1 MKNRSEESEGER
13 MQALQSYDILDSAPE
28 RAFDDFTEIASY
40 ICQTPVA
47 LITFVDKDRQWFK
60 SQNGLR
66 VNQTPREQAF
76 CDHTILGDRVM
87 VVEDA
92 RCDSRFYTNPLVTHD
107 PHIRFYAGA
116 PLITH
121 EGFALGS
128 LCVIDSKPGTLD
140 PKNERVLEAL
150 ARQVVAQ
157 LELRRTSRLLAE
169 SLGRVKVLQ
178 GLLPICPH
186 CKSIR
191 NDQGYWTRLESYLL
205 TMSEANLTHCIC
217 DDCMAHHY
225 PEVYA
230 ELQIEEGV

>member
-1 MKNRSEESEGER
+1 MNRSDEHER
-13 MQALQSYDILDSAPE
+13 QRMAALQSYDILDSAPE
-28 RAFDDFTEIASY
+28 LAFDDFTNIASY
-40 ICQTPVA
+40 VCQTPVA

-60 SQNGLR
+60 SQVGLK

-76 CDHTILGDRVM
+76 CDHTILGERVM

-92 RCDSRFYTNPLVTHD
+92 RCDSRFYTNPLVTDD

-116 PLITH
+116 PLITQ

-128 LCVIDSKPGTLD
+128 LCVIDSEPGTLD
-140 PKNERVLEAL
+140 PAKEHVLEGL

-157 LELRRTSRLLAE
+157 LELRRTSRLLAD
-169 SLGRVKVLQ
+169 SLGSVKVLE

-186 CKSIR
+186 CKSVR

-205 TMSEANLTHCIC
+205 TKTEANLTHCIC
-217 DDCMAHHY
+217 NGCMEKHY
-225 PEVYA
+225 PDVYA
-230 ELQIEEGV
+230 ELLLEEQI